1 MGLAL
6 TQRSQDEAKTVL
18 EKLRSTSFARA
29 VLLLE
34 KDGGISMAI
43 GEATELDLTPFS
55 VLSAACV
62 SAGQELA
69 NLVGEDEFHAMVHQG
84 KGMSV
89 YLETVDQESLLGVVF
104 DKKTTLGLVKLRVNK
119 AKAKLIKIVEA
130 AREKQVDAP
139 AVAQGFAEEAGSQ
152 LDELFG
158 G

>member
-1 MGLAL
+1 MGLSL
-6 TQRSQDEAKTVL
+6 SQSGSDAAKSVL
-18 EKLRSTSFARA
+18 ERLRSTSFARA

-34 KDGGISMAI
+34 KDGGISMAV
-43 GEATELDLTPFS
+43 GDAADMDLTPFS

-69 NLVGEDEFHAMVHQG
+69 TLIGEDEFHAMVHQG

-89 YLETVDQESLLGVVF
+89 YLETVDEESILGVVF
-104 DKKTTLGLVKLRVNK
+104 DKKTTLGLVKLRVGKTKNK
-119 AKAKLIKIVEA
+119 LTRIVTEA
-130 AREKQVDAP
+130 RSEQVGTR
-139 AVAQGFAEEAGSQ
+139 VVGSGFAEEASSQ

>member
-6 TQRSQDEAKTVL
+6 TQPYSDSAKSVL
-18 EKLRSTSFARA
+18 NKLRSTSFARA

-34 KDGGISMAI
+34 NDGGISMAV
-43 GEATELDLTPFS
+43 GDASELDLTPFA

-69 NLVGEDEFHAMVHQG
+69 TLVGEEEFHAMVHQG

-89 YLETVDQESLLGVVF
+89 YLETVDSESLLGVVF
-104 DKKTTLGLVKLRVNK
+104 DKKTTLGLVKLRVGK
-119 AKAKLIKIVEA
+119 AKSKLTRIVEK
-130 AREKQVDAP
+130 ARREQVRAP
-139 AVAQGFAEEAGSQ
+139 IVGTAFAEEATSQ